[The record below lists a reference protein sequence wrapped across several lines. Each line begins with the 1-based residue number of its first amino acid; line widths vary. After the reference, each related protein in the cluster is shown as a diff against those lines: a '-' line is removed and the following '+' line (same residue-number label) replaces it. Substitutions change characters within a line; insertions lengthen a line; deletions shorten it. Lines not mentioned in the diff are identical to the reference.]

1 MLGANLGLVTHRA
14 VVDPDTPLCP
24 SCAPGS
30 LLLGKKGVL
39 GYEVGV
45 MKENTAKPRY
55 SWFRKDPVLPLSQQK
70 LKTQS

>member
-1 MLGANLGLVTHRA
+1 MGTVTHRA
-14 VVDPDTPLCP
+14 VADPNPPLCP
-24 SCAPGS
+24 FCAPGS

-45 MKENTAKPRY
+45 RKENTAKPRY

-70 LKTQS
+70 TQSY